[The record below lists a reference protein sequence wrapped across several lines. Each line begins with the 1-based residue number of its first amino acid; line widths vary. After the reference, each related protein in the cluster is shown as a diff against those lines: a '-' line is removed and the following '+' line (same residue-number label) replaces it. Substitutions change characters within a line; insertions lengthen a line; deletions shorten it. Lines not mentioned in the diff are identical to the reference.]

1 MIIAGLMF
9 AALGAAVH
17 VYIFYL
23 ESIAWTGAAARRT
36 FGTTDETVHVT
47 KPFAYNQGF
56 YNLFLAIAVFLGIVF
71 VATGSTAIGATL
83 VFVGAGSMVAAGL
96 VLLLSDRSK
105 ARAAMIQLTAPLLGV
120 VLLAIGLAL

>member
-1 MIIAGLMF
+1 MGAMSGPAG
-9 AALGAAVH
+9 G
-17 VYIFYL
+17 
-23 ESIAWTGAAARRT
+23 WTRSVR
-36 FGTTDETVHVT
+36 DLLYV
-47 KPFAYNQGF
+47 
-56 YNLFLAIAVFLGIVF
+56 AIAVFLGIVF

>member
-1 MIIAGLMF
+1 MVIAGLVF
-9 AALGAAVH
+9 AALGAAIH

-47 KPFAYNQGF
+47 RPFAYNQGF